1 LGNDGSGSLRLAI
14 RDLSDNGSRCLRL
27 AVGDLRNNRGRGL
40 RLAVG
45 DLRNNRGRGLRLTVR
60 DLGHDGT
67 GSGSLGLTVGDLGDS
82 GGSSLRLAIGDLRDT
97 AGVLGHSCLDVDG
110 NTLRTGRL
118 AVQVVE
124 VTRQAL
130 VEDSGALQG
139 HGSVA
144 AKTEALSLEGTL
156 LNGRIELE
164 PEGMLVLIEC
174 FQVLCK
180 TYW

>member
-1 LGNDGSGSLRLAI
+1 M
-14 RDLSDNGSRCLRL
+14 
-27 AVGDLRNNRGRGL
+27 
-40 RLAVG
+40 
-45 DLRNNRGRGLRLTVR
+45 
-60 DLGHDGT
+60 
-67 GSGSLGLTVGDLGDS
+67 
-82 GGSSLRLAIGDLRDT
+82 
-97 AGVLGHSCLDVDG
+97 DG